1 MMEYIPSFQHARE
14 QEKLTEEQEAYLEQ
28 FIQERIAAGHSTPP
42 SAFGEAE
49 EHLRLAYQVVGLD
62 PPTIRWFDSPRAFV
76 LEPEPAPQSI
86 ETRLRTS
93 LEARVAAT
101 IPERISEPI
110 WEEFFFT
117 MLERI
122 GDSVWYSTGR
132 LIEDAVLASMG
143 RDPHSHNSA
152 PKMLTRRD
160 LQNALWSVATEG
172 LWTNNYILLSLRM
185 RDSVQAYE
193 NQARLA
199 LSTALASL
207 FEPHDLVHL
216 ARFND
221 LVCGYRL
228 GRTEAWL
235 VQKPVHAERDEQGFL
250 HAEDGMCLRYRDGW
264 GLYAWHG
271 RRVPEKVILHPEHVT
286 TEDWQQQKN
295 EGVRRAIQERIGHRK
310 FAEMVGGLR
319 VKKGALVVD
328 MGNGSERTG
337 YAVHMQDDIPRVCL
351 FPRVF
356 FELHCQQQCSQ
367 TRPCPLFSDL
377 QRE

>member
-1 MMEYIPSFQHARE
+1 MEHVPSFQHVRE
-14 QEKLTEEQEAYLEQ
+14 QEEFTEEQNAYVEQ
-28 FIQERIAAGHSTPP
+28 FIQERIATGLSTPT
-42 SAFGEAE
+42 SASSEAE
-49 EHLRLAYQVVGLD
+49 AQLRLAYQVVGLD
-62 PPTIRWFDSPRAFV
+62 PPQIRWFASPLAFV
-76 LEPEPAPQSI
+76 LEPKPAPQSI
-86 ETRLRTS
+86 ETLLRTS

-110 WEEFFFT
+110 WEELSM

-122 GDSVWYSTGR
+122 GDNVWHSTGR
-132 LIEDAVLASMG
+132 LIEDAVLESMG
-143 RDPHSHNSA
+143 RDPHNHNTA

-172 LWTNNYILLSLRM
+172 LWTNNFILLSLRM
-185 RDSVQAYE
+185 RDSVQAYG
-193 NQARLA
+193 NQTSLS
-199 LSTALASL
+199 LSTFLASI
-207 FEPHDLVHL
+207 FEPHNLVHL

-235 VQKPVHAERDEQGFL
+235 VQKPVHAKRDEQGLL

-271 RRVPEKVILHPEHVT
+271 CRVPEKVILHPEHVT
-286 TEDWQQQKN
+286 PEDWLQQKN
-295 EGVRRAIQERIGHRK
+295 EGVRRAIQERMGHRK
-310 FAEMVGGLR
+310 FAAMAGGLR
-319 VKKGALVVD
+319 VEKGALVVD
-328 MGNGSERTG
+328 LGNGSEQTG

-356 FELHCQQQCSQ
+356 FELHCQQHCSQ

-377 QRE
+377 QIE